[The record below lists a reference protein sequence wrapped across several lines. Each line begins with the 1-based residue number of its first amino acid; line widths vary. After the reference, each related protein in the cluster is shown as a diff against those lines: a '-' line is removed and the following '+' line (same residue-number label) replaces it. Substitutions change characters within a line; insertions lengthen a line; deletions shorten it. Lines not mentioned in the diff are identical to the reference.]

1 MTNARRLLIV
11 VSITLAASAA
21 QAQTYGQSYGYAPEP
36 LYPYA
41 VPGQSQG
48 YGYSKQYAPRAYPY
62 VRPQATRARASA
74 KIMQAEPREDTESG
88 GDIRPRP
95 KRTSAPDPSLIEE
108 LRARGK
114 SKYVDGKRIDK
125 VIYKR
130 GKPIVVTNQRV
141 VDDPPIVVTRNHV
154 VDVPVES
161 AADPSR
167 GRGLM
172 HARPQKR
179 GMQAHA
185 DEGAPRVIRA
195 EAEVHIL
202 GPDRMSIKLFRRG
215 TSAPV
220 DLAND

>member
-1 MTNARRLLIV
+1 MKNAKRLLVIV
-11 VSITLAASAA
+11 SVTLAVSAA
-21 QAQTYGQSYGYAPEP
+21 QAQNYGQSYGYAPEP

-41 VPGQSQG
+41 VPGTS
-48 YGYSKQYAPRAYPY
+48 YGYPQYQQPRAYPY
-62 VRPQATRARASA
+62 VSPRTNRARASA
-74 KIMQAEPREDTESG
+74 RIMDVEQ
-88 GDIRPRP
+88 GDRDIERPRP
-95 KRTSAPDPSLIEE
+95 KRTKVDPALIEE
-108 LRARGK
+108 LRTRGK
-114 SKYVDGKRIDK
+114 SKYIDGKKIDK
-125 VIYKR
+125 TVYVR
-130 GKPIVVTNQRV
+130 GKPRVVTTQRI

-172 HARPQKR
+172 HTRRQKARAE
-179 GMQAHA
+179 AHA
-185 DEGAPRVIRA
+185 NQDGPRVIRA
-195 EAEVHIL
+195 EAEVHII